1 MVSVTIADQWVTAST
16 DSTYTQSVQ
25 SQSTVSTTTNYAG
38 AAKRTA
44 RVGCPSVSGQRNQRT
59 FRPFCPRPIYLFRVW
74 GKVPEERN
82 LILEIDDSAQCSVV
96 HSAKASSMRPAV
108 STEHRLRLVTDRQ
121 TDRQTDRHRATA
133 YLPTSLPQSVARP
146 KTEYY
151 YYSRL
156 TASFPGQPG

>member
-96 HSAKASSMRPAV
+96 NSAKASSMRPAV

-121 TDRQTDRHRATA
+121 TDRHRATA
-133 YLPTSLPQSVARP
+133 YLRTSLPQSVARP

-156 TASFPGQPG
+156 MASFPGQPG

>member
-44 RVGCPSVSGQRNQRT
+44 RVGGPSVSGQRNQRT

-74 GKVPEERN
+74 GKE
-82 LILEIDDSAQCSVV
+82 
-96 HSAKASSMRPAV
+96 
-108 STEHRLRLVTDRQ
+108 
-121 TDRQTDRHRATA
+121 
-133 YLPTSLPQSVARP
+133 TSFWR
-146 KTEYY
+146 
-151 YYSRL
+151 
-156 TASFPGQPG
+156 

>member
-121 TDRQTDRHRATA
+121 TDRHRATA
-133 YLPTSLPQSVARP
+133 YLRTSLPQSVARP

-156 TASFPGQPG
+156 MASFPGQPG